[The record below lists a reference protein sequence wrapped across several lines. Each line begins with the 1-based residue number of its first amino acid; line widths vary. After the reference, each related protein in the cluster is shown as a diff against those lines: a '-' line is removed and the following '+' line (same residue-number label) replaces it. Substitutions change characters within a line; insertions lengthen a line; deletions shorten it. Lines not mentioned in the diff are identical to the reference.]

1 MVSSGLWQ
9 EMITDSFLLVS
20 SCALN
25 CPPLLW
31 HSVISV
37 TIESFSLSNIAA
49 LITAKMQ
56 NSRDKVNHNAYIGLG
71 MVIGI
76 FRYLINVFCYF
87 LSESVLVFFNL

>member
-9 EMITDSFLLVS
+9 EMITDSFRLVS

-37 TIESFSLSNIAA
+37 TIESFSLSNIAT
-49 LITAKMQ
+49 LITAKRKK
-56 NSRDKVNHNAYIGLG
+56 NRAKVNNNA
-71 MVIGI
+71 
-76 FRYLINVFCYF
+76 
-87 LSESVLVFFNL
+87 